1 MFSAKSRIDQ
11 KVSQMEAVLDNRGYF
26 QNLVGSEI
34 FGSFEAVPNQIINA
48 GMIERL
54 RDYTVEEYLEE
65 YSNF

>member
-11 KVSQMEAVLDNRGYF
+11 KVSQMEAVLGNRGYF

-34 FGSFEAVPNQIINA
+34 SGSFDADPNQSINA